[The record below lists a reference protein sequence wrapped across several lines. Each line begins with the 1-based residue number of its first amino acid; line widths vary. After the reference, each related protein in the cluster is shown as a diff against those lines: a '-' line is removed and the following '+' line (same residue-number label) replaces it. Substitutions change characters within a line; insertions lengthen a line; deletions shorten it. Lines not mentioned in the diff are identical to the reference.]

1 MDAPK
6 FALPRLYPRHPCV
19 NKTAMGTSSRA
30 LWACCR
36 QSLASGT
43 ACASE
48 ETYDV
53 CKSYFGPLIS
63 RKLWEA
69 RSRMGVAKDVI
80 DFAILR
86 IWCVQDDFQKL
97 RPSWRP
103 RPVEP
108 LHQLFDLELELI
120 APRHVAGKLGNFR
133 PESHT
138 GCAQKQKEAGL
149 SIRIWRNSNINLPEN
164 IKSIDCFSKQRKL

>member
-1 MDAPK
+1 M
-6 FALPRLYPRHPCV
+6 
-19 NKTAMGTSSRA
+19 
-30 LWACCR
+30 
-36 QSLASGT
+36 
-43 ACASE
+43 
-48 ETYDV
+48 

-108 LHQLFDLELELI
+108 LHQLFDLMTMGFKYQMLACSYPQELL
-120 APRHVAGKLGNFR
+120 
-133 PESHT
+133 
-138 GCAQKQKEAGL
+138 
-149 SIRIWRNSNINLPEN
+149 
-164 IKSIDCFSKQRKL
+164 